1 MLTYLCPRP
10 LPTLLK
16 QGVIKGQ
23 LWEGIVKLFQEV
35 GSQQQPN
42 NEQITITGEDGET
55 AAIVPVR

>member
-1 MLTYLCPRP
+1 MLTSYVSNV
-10 LPTLLK
+10 TYSTLK

>member
-1 MLTYLCPRP
+1 MLTSYVLC
-10 LPTLLK
+10 LSQYNIK

>member
-1 MLTYLCPRP
+1 MSSAFPNIT
-10 LPTLLK
+10 LK